1 MWEWEHLY
9 LLTFFL
15 VLASSCCCC
24 CSSSSSSSNS
34 FLFFRRKA
42 GISGRGLGSPL
53 GVSSGGRRPGV
64 GPEESSGRSRG
75 ASSRSLFLFRPRED
89 EEEEEEMAAA
99 AEPGAAPPKA
109 PAGVTP
115 VAPRATPTPDPAEEA
130 DGVCSPSSRAS
141 RPSLCSLNN
150 EPGRLDAYLNPGP
163 RFCLT
168 TKRYETGGEG
178 GDNFIPYAYKTW
190 AFRVNTS
197 TDTCIIYS
205 IHMLT
210 CIFEKQTHAQAS
222 KYNSTSHHMFL
233 NMSAVIVIITQYCN
247 VCIFFFYALQNL

>member
-1 MWEWEHLY
+1 MDLWEWENLY

-15 VLASSCCCC
+15 ALASSCCCCCCC

-42 GISGRGLGSPL
+42 GISGRERGRPL

-64 GPEESSGRSRG
+64 GPEESSARSRG

-99 AEPGAAPPKA
+99 AEPGAAPPNA

-130 DGVCSPSSRAS
+130 DGVCSPSSRVS
-141 RPSLCSLNN
+141 RPSLCSRSN

-163 RFCLT
+163 RFCFT
-168 TKRYETGGEG
+168 TKRDETGGKG
-178 GDNFIPYAYKTW
+178 GDNFIPYACKTRS
-190 AFRVNTS
+190 FRFNTCVDACKKIQHS
-197 TDTCIIYS
+197 HAYCTNIHLLETYS
-205 IHMLT
+205 CTSMQLY
-210 CIFEKQTHAQAS
+210 S
-222 KYNSTSHHMFL
+222 STSYHL
-233 NMSAVIVIITQYCN
+233 
-247 VCIFFFYALQNL
+247 